1 MRILRKNSIL
11 LERSNMEI
19 KICGITALEEVQAL
33 NILKPEY
40 IGLVFAESIRKI
52 SKEQGKLI
60 RDLID
65 RDIKVVGVFRNN
77 TKEYISEIL
86 DYIPLDVLQ
95 LHGDE
100 DNDFIEYFRDRYQC
114 EIWKGASIKT
124 KDDIK
129 KAVTFNVDT
138 LILDGSNPG
147 SGEVFPWELVLNI
160 ETRAKVFL
168 AGGINEDNVLQ
179 GINNLD
185 IQGVDVSSGV
195 EVIKDGKRSK
205 DKTKMKN
212 LIRKVRES
220 NERKI

>member
-1 MRILRKNSIL
+1 
-11 LERSNMEI
+11 MEI

-52 SKEQGKLI
+52 SKEDGKILF
-60 RDLID
+60 DSID

-100 DNDFIEYFRDRYQC
+100 DNDFIEYFRNRYQC

-124 KDDIK
+124 KEDIK
-129 KAVTFNVDT
+129 KAVAFNVDT

-160 ETRAKVFL
+160 ETQAKVFL

-179 GINNLD
+179 GIDNLN

-205 DKTKMKN
+205 DKTKMEN

-220 NERKI
+220 YERKI

>member
-1 MRILRKNSIL
+1 MD
-11 LERSNMEI
+11 I

-52 SKEQGKLI
+52 SKEEGKLLYDSI
-60 RDLID
+60 N

-77 TKEYISEIL
+77 TMEYISEIL
-86 DYIPLDVLQ
+86 NYIPLDVLQ

-100 DNDFIEYFRDRYQC
+100 DNDFIEYFRQKYRC

-124 KDDIK
+124 KEDIV
-129 KAVTFNVDT
+129 KAITYNVDT
-138 LILDGSNPG
+138 LILDGSKPG

-160 ETRAKVFL
+160 ETGAKVFL
-168 AGGINEDNVLQ
+168 AGGLNEDNVLQ
-179 GINNLD
+179 GINKLN

-205 DKTKMKN
+205 DANKMKN

-220 NERKI
+220 YERKI